1 MYFEV
6 HNFYTVMLLIKKK
19 RKQWVNTSTS
29 EIWTFLG
36 IVILMGIHRLPRIR
50 DYWSTNT
57 LLGVPRI
64 QQQMS
69 LKRFW
74 EVWSNLHV
82 VNNETASKYELSYK
96 IKPVLDTLSRTFFEQ
111 YNPSQ
116 ELSVDEAMVKYK
128 GRATGKVIEC
138 QTNQ

>member
-1 MYFEV
+1 
-6 HNFYTVMLLIKKK
+6 
-19 RKQWVNTSTS
+19 
-29 EIWTFLG
+29 
-36 IVILMGIHRLPRIR
+36 
-50 DYWSTNT
+50 
-57 LLGVPRI
+57 
-64 QQQMS
+64 MS

-128 GRATGKVIEC
+128 GHATGKVRMPNKPIKLGFKVWSC
-138 QTNQ
+138 CCSCCGYLCSFQVYQSHIVKLVWLKGSCPTC